1 MSLRVCP
8 PPILG
13 RRPRAKSGLGA
24 RVQGLRHRRLLP
36 TPPRPLERFRQKP
49 KAGKSGRR
57 DPGARGGRG
66 WEPGRASAGPGR
78 GVERPPGSAAGLA
91 AGSGWR
97 RTTGPGERGLEDD
110 EDAAPA
116 TGRGLRGPGRA
127 RGQVRPPARALP
139 AASPNSD
146 PGRPLATSR

>member
-49 KAGKSGRR
+49 KAGAAA
-57 DPGARGGRG
+57 GA
-66 WEPGRASAGPGR
+66 
-78 GVERPPGSAAGLA
+78 AAGLA

-110 EDAAPA
+110 EDAAPGGNR
-116 TGRGLRGPGRA
+116 TGQGVYSYRAWTSGAGSTGSLRLCLLLGGALVALGLL
-127 RGQVRPPARALP
+127 RP
-139 AASPNSD
+139 
-146 PGRPLATSR
+146 